1 MLFSAW
7 GKMEV
12 VASQESQD
20 PGSLLPPA
28 PSARRGFVAAD
39 TCGQSSSAGRGERKW
54 IQLRVSPGYLRGLS
68 RLRANKEE
76 PWADAAG
83 HPSPSEPPSKMRSGA
98 DSASK
103 EGHPGQRDGRGW
115 ALLSTGGK
123 QLAVGSPSLGCGCV
137 PGPRASEVFSSCQLA
152 AGGGSASLRQ
162 LIMLLLCAGWVDGGR
177 ADQKAQ
183 PPARIGALHWLRG
196 EHFQEPHQGQKRK

>member
-1 MLFSAW
+1 MGVCVGRMLFSAW
-7 GKMEV
+7 GKMEL

-54 IQLRVSPGYLRGLS
+54 IHLRVSPGYLRGLS

-83 HPSPSEPPSKMRSGA
+83 HPSPSEHPRKMHSGA

-103 EGHPGQRDGRGW
+103 EGHPGQCDGRGW
-115 ALLSTGGK
+115 ALLSTGGE
-123 QLAVGSPSLGCGCV
+123 QLAVSGRLPLARLRLR
-137 PGPRASEVFSSCQLA
+137 PWSSC
-152 AGGGSASLRQ
+152 LRGIFF
-162 LIMLLLCAGWVDGGR
+162 L
-177 ADQKAQ
+177 
-183 PPARIGALHWLRG
+183 PARSWRRLGFLKTVNYAAFVCRVGGWG
-196 EHFQEPHQGQKRK
+196 QG